1 MSAGDTL
8 YLKIGKNVV
17 VTDRRVTLGDVAKM
31 ECTDQAAL
39 RQIRQ
44 KKLYSFRAE
53 DDKKKKNTLV
63 VFSVLKVIE
72 LIHEDYPNLD
82 ISNEGEKD
90 FIIEYIPNPEKP
102 KWINALKTVAL
113 CVVIFFGA
121 AFTIMAFNNDVSVG
135 DVFSKFYRQVMGKE
149 SSGVTELEICYSIGL
164 AIGITL
170 FFNHVGSKKI
180 TPDPTPMQVE
190 MRKYEKD
197 IDTTFIENA
206 ERKGHSIDVN

>member
-63 VFSVLKVIE
+63 VFSVLKV
-72 LIHEDYPNLD
+72 
-82 ISNEGEKD
+82 
-90 FIIEYIPNPEKP
+90 F
-102 KWINALKTVAL
+102 
-113 CVVIFFGA
+113 
-121 AFTIMAFNNDVSVG
+121 
-135 DVFSKFYRQVMGKE
+135 
-149 SSGVTELEICYSIGL
+149 
-164 AIGITL
+164 
-170 FFNHVGSKKI
+170 
-180 TPDPTPMQVE
+180 
-190 MRKYEKD
+190 
-197 IDTTFIENA
+197 
-206 ERKGHSIDVN
+206 